1 MKKSLLLIIL
11 LTVLL
16 LVNPDFGDIEVTIPW
31 HIRVSTYGISN
42 QHMAGDTFRV
52 EIMFTN
58 LEPEPM
64 KNVSAEIFYPEGVSP
79 LMAKFYRRKV
89 TRFPWAGHFIDFDKR
104 VIKLSFPYEIRGSP
118 EKLYAFFVAEKYG
131 TADFDFTIR
140 WQGKDSIFYERTK
153 SELRI
158 ILPQS
163 VAEKQAQEK
172 EYKAEKAKP
181 AEFPE
186 IEQGGEERKVA
197 ESAEVRIFTW
207 SPFMVVSVTLSIV
220 VLVLFVLLAVQTGKR
235 LKKLDKR
242 ITILKEI
249 QKKMAMLSLE
259 APTKPEMKKKRKKK
273 EEQKKEQARG

>member
-16 LVNPDFGDIEVTIPW
+16 LVIPAFGDIEITIPW
-31 HIRVSTYGISN
+31 HIRVSTYGLSN
-42 QHMAGDTFRV
+42 QHIAGDTFRV

-58 LEPEPM
+58 LESEPM

-79 LMAKFYRRKV
+79 LLAKFYRRKV
-89 TRFPWAGHFIDFDKR
+89 SRFPWEGHFIDFDKR

-118 EKLYAFFVAEKYG
+118 EKFYAFFVAEKYG

-153 SELRI
+153 NELRI

-163 VAEKQAQEK
+163 VAEKLPQEK
-172 EYKAEKAKP
+172 EYEAEKAKP
-181 AEFPE
+181 TEFPE
-186 IEQGGEERKVA
+186 IEQGGEEKKVT
-197 ESAEVRIFTW
+197 ESAEIRIFQRN
-207 SPFMVVSVTLSIV
+207 PFMVVSVTLSLV
-220 VLVLFVLLAVQTGKR
+220 VLILFVILAVQTGKR

-259 APTKPEMKKKRKKK
+259 APTKPEKRKKRKKK
-273 EEQKKEQARG
+273 DKEKEEAQE